1 MATEKSNSISQFQP
15 YLECDI
21 CGSTD
26 IVDTDRGY
34 VCRDCGIVLEIQ
46 KLQYD
51 KPYNENIVQ
60 YSRRLGTTQIG
71 TKRERLISPDSRRL
85 DRLNRYNLVVDNEKA
100 EIEKARAEIS
110 TIFSNLNISEYK
122 DLKDMVLEK
131 FKQIRSKLRKRTK
144 YRNTEKLVS
153 VIAYLCL
160 KLRNISVTPYE
171 LVDASRI
178 TKKELNDFIL
188 HVQLFLP
195 EYAKRNRV
203 KNIQS
208 RIYELSEHFEL
219 GMSFYHLAQKILD
232 KLWNGIKDTTDNAVV
247 GLVSSISVL
256 CSCKDKVSISAICT
270 HLGIRMSTVQSQVKK
285 KIFNRFRVKRFTGL
299 VKSSDILVKIMEKLG
314 IIGENKIE
322 IQEEVATSGRVEI
335 VLGKAAEIFNGNN
348 NFDYYYFAVRGED
361 NTPII
366 VTLKINDLR
375 LDLKSEKNP
384 EVQNNNLLDFEL
396 YKYYHS
402 KGPPKLET

>member
-1 MATEKSNSISQFQP
+1 MAIEKSNSISQFQT

-21 CGSTD
+21 CSSTD

-34 VCRDCGIVLEIQ
+34 VCRNCGIVLEVQ

-51 KPYNENIVQ
+51 RPYNEDIVH
-60 YSRRLGTTQIG
+60 YSKSLGTTQIG

-100 EIEKARAEIS
+100 EIEKARAEIG
-110 TIFSNLNISEYK
+110 TVFSNLNISGYK
-122 DLKDMVLEK
+122 YLKDMVLEK
-131 FKQIRSKLRKRTK
+131 FKQIRPKLRKRTK

-153 VIAYLCL
+153 VITYLCL
-160 KLRNISVTPYE
+160 KLRNISISPND
-171 LVDASRI
+171 LVDASKI
-178 TKKELNDFIL
+178 TKNELNDFIL
-188 HVQLFLP
+188 QVQLFLP
-195 EYAKRNRV
+195 EYAMRNRV
-203 KNIQS
+203 KYIRS

-219 GMSFYHLAQKILD
+219 GMEFYNLARNILD
-232 KLWNGIKDTTDNAVV
+232 KLWNGIKDTTDNAVA

-270 HLGIRMSTVQSQVKK
+270 HLGIRMSTVQGQVKK
-285 KIFNRFRVKRFTGL
+285 KIFERFNVKGFISL
-299 VKSSDILVKIMEKLG
+299 IKSSNFLVKIMEKLG
-314 IIGENKIE
+314 LIGENKIE
-322 IQEEVATSGRVEI
+322 IQEKVATSGRVEI
-335 VLGKAAEIFNGNN
+335 VLGNVTEIFNGNN
-348 NFDYYYFAVRGED
+348 NNDCYYFAVRGED

-366 VTLKINDLR
+366 VTLKINDLP

>member
-1 MATEKSNSISQFQP
+1 MATEKSNSISQFQT

-34 VCRDCGIVLEIQ
+34 VCRNCGIVLEIQ

-51 KPYNENIVQ
+51 KPYNEDIVH
-60 YSRRLGTTQIG
+60 YSEVLSTTQVG

-100 EIEKARAEIS
+100 EIEKARAEIG
-110 TIFSNLNISEYK
+110 TLFSNLNISEYK

-131 FKQIRSKLRKRTK
+131 FKQIRPKLRKRTK

-153 VIAYLCL
+153 VITYLCL
-160 KLRNISVTPYE
+160 KLRNIPINPYE
-171 LVDASRI
+171 LIDASKI
-178 TKKELNDFIL
+178 TKIELNDFIL
-188 HVQLFLP
+188 QVRLFLP
-195 EYAKRNRV
+195 EYATRNRV
-203 KNIQS
+203 KNIRS

-219 GMSFYHLAQKILD
+219 GMEFYNLAQNILD
-232 KLWNGIKDTTDNAVV
+232 KLWNGIKDTTDNVV
-247 GLVSSISVL
+247 AGLVSSISML
-256 CSCKDKVSISAICT
+256 CSYKGKVSISAICT
-270 HLGIRMSTVQSQVKK
+270 HLGIMMSTVQAQVKK
-285 KIFNRFRVKRFTGL
+285 KIFERFRVKGFISL
-299 VKSSDILVKIMEKLG
+299 IKSSDILVKIMEKLG
-314 IIGENKIE
+314 LIGENKIE

-335 VLGKAAEIFNGNN
+335 VIGNASEIFNENN
-348 NFDYYYFAVRGED
+348 NDDYYYFAVRGED
-361 NTPII
+361 NTSII
-366 VTLKINDLR
+366 ITLKINDLA

-396 YKYYHS
+396 YKYYCS
-402 KGPPKLET
+402 KGPPKIEP